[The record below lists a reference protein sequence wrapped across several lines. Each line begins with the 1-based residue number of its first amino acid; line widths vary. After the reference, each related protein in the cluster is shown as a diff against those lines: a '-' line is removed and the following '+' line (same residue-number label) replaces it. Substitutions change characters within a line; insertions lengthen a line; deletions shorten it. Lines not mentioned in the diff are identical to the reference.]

1 MKNVTRLKVGGFL
14 IAVSA
19 VKDKDISQLA
29 NKAFQKYKDIDFF
42 CNIKELKDIGLFHYK
57 LRSQHGEAI
66 NFIKNNEL
74 NGGGRDNACGFK
86 DKRGIVKI
94 LMDIEGLSW

>member
-86 DKRGIVKI
+86 DKRGLAEI
-94 LMDIEGLSW
+94 LMSIEGLS